1 MSSVQKSRQTSDLT
15 DSQSAVS
22 LNIVTRKLTRR
33 ELRRRAWHMLPGL
46 TPFILWPIPHRDPIS
61 PTLKL
66 IILAVA
72 AVVAG
77 SIYLKFRQI
86 SRDAEENRAEAV
98 LGYVMS
104 VLGSLLLF
112 PAHAEIGF
120 AVLAIL
126 AFGDGSA
133 TFSGLMFPNRK
144 LYWNREKSVAG
155 MLSFIVMG
163 SLMATVIYWGEANP
177 GVSWMT
183 ALLVAIPTAICAA
196 IAETLPV
203 RLNDNVRVGI
213 TAAVVAPIAHFLVVG
228 F

>member
-1 MSSVQKSRQTSDLT
+1 MSTVPKSGQARELA

-22 LNIVTRKLTRR
+22 LNIVTGNLTRR
-33 ELRRRAWHMLPGL
+33 ELRRRSWHMLPGL
-46 TPFILWPIPHRDPIS
+46 TPFLLWLIPHEDPIS
-61 PTLKL
+61 PTLKV
-66 IILAVA
+66 IILMVA

-77 SIYLKFRQI
+77 SIYRKFRHV

-104 VLGSLLLF
+104 VLGTLLLF

-133 TFSGLMFPNRK
+133 TFGGLVFPSRS
-144 LYWNREKSVAG
+144 LPWNDDKSIAG
-155 MLSFIVMG
+155 MISFIVMG

-183 ALLVAIPTAICAA
+183 ALLIAAPTALCAA
-196 IAETLPV
+196 VAESIPV

-213 TAAVVAPIAHFLVVG
+213 TAAIVAPIAHYFVMG